1 VLVFWATWCGPCR
14 VQHPLYEQV
23 KKRFA
28 GRNEVVFLNIN
39 TDEEQ
44 SSVQPFV
51 DELKWDAANVYFE
64 DGLSNLLRVSS
75 IPTTVIIGKDG
86 QIFSRM
92 NGFVPEKFVDHLTDR
107 IREALK

>member
-1 VLVFWATWCGPCR
+1 MVRTLPGAASS
-14 VQHPLYEQV
+14 YEQV

-28 GRNEVVFLNIN
+28 SRQDVVFLNIN

-44 SSVQPFV
+44 SAVQPFIDDV
-51 DELKWDAANVYFE
+51 KWDAANVFFE

-75 IPTTVIIGKDG
+75 IPTTIIIDKQGK
-86 QIFSRM
+86 IFSRM
-92 NGFVPEKFVDHLTDR
+92 NGFVPEKFVDQLTER